1 MNLKILM
8 VGGPEAYQNQFR
20 QLVRQNAF
28 RLEIIGATVSI
39 GEATSLVKTLQ
50 PDLLALYVDAPLQQ
64 LLYILDFF
72 SQPKFEI
79 VFIVEDVPELIQTL
93 QMINADYLISPV
105 QTDSIKTLIDRILK
119 RRQHQMAGNGPS
131 RLHKV
136 GEEILFSKLAIAS
149 NNGFIFAEK
158 NEIIACEASRNYT
171 FFFLKD
177 QRKLVASKPL
187 KYFEDLLEKEY
198 YFFRI
203 NRSFI
208 INLHY
213 LDGYIRSKRGEIV
226 LTNGMRLRLSEN
238 RKEAFLRRIDLMA
251 G

>member
-1 MNLKILM
+1 M
-8 VGGPEAYQNQFR
+8 VGGTKAYQSQFR
-20 QLVRQNAF
+20 RLVQQNTF
-28 RLEIIGATVSI
+28 QLEII
-39 GEATSLVKTLQ
+39 EATTSIEKAANLVKTLK
-50 PDLLALYVDAPLQQ
+50 PDLILLYVDAPLQQ
-64 LLYILDFF
+64 LLYIPEFF
-72 SQPKFEI
+72 QLPKFEI
-79 VFIVEDVPELIQTL
+79 IFIVEKAPEIIQTL

-105 QTDSIKTLIDRILK
+105 QANSLKIVIDRVLK
-119 RRQHQMAGNGPS
+119 KQQQETSGSGLS

-136 GEEILFSKLAIAS
+136 GEDHLFPKLAIAN

-158 NEIIACEASRNYT
+158 NDIIACEASRNYT
-171 FFFLKD
+171 LFFLKD

-187 KYFEDLLEKEY
+187 KHFENLLEKEY

-213 LDGYIRSKRGEIV
+213 LDGYVRSNRGEIV

-238 RKEAFLRRIDLMA
+238 RKEAFLRRIDLIA